1 MRNHGRAGGRKH
13 VRAVG
18 VRGGRA
24 WASAGR
30 RKSERLGRAEP
41 AGNSMGWHKNKRGT
55 SGTSAGASALG
66 TQAPP
71 MPALS
76 CIDKGVGGNEGGT
89 SLVHATG
96 FNLGKSPMRSAM
108 CMGTGRLAQV

>member
-1 MRNHGRAGGRKH
+1 MHGQACGRAGLRNHGRVGGRKH

-24 WASAGR
+24 WVSAGR
-30 RKSERLGRAEP
+30 RKNERVGRAEP
-41 AGNSMGWHKNKRGT
+41 AGNSMGWHRNKRRT

-76 CIDKGVGGNEGGT
+76 CIDKEEGGKEGGT

-96 FNLGKSPMRSAM
+96 FN
-108 CMGTGRLAQV
+108 